1 MMVKSVTNKFTPA
14 PWRVGDK
21 YQTDIYAAR
30 AGHAIARTVNPQH
43 EGECEANARL
53 IAAAPDLLAAATVAL
68 ALIKDHW
75 IEEHGQRQV
84 GDAWGALESAI
95 AKAGGAT

>member
-1 MMVKSVTNKFTPA
+1 MNAEFTPG
-14 PWRVGDK
+14 PWRIGDK

-53 IAAAPDLLAAATVAL
+53 IAAAPCLLKALDTLTLIVGLTAFKYAAQADVLQEAIDLA
-68 ALIKDHW
+68 
-75 IEEHGQRQV
+75 RN
-84 GDAWGALESAI
+84 AI
-95 AKAGGAT
+95 AKATGSAV

>member
-1 MMVKSVTNKFTPA
+1 MNTNHTLG
-14 PWRVGDK
+14 PWRIGDK

-53 IAAAPDLLAAATVAL
+53 IASAPDLLEALQAVLHDCDDLDMVESNEPGRDAGPWLMATN
-68 ALIKDHW
+68 
-75 IEEHGQRQV
+75 
-84 GDAWGALESAI
+84 AI
-95 AKAGGAT
+95 AKATGNAA